1 MEEIR
6 IGDIGTIFR
15 GTIYDEDGNAQDIST
30 ATTKQLIFKKPDGTL
45 LPKTAT
51 FFTDGTDGKLQY
63 TSVSGDFN
71 VVGRWQI
78 EPYVITPAGEWHGSI
93 GEFYVR
99 NYLTV

>member
-63 TSVSGDFN
+63 EVQVNDIDQI
-71 VVGRWQI
+71 GRWQI
-78 EPYVITPAGEWHGSI
+78 EPYVITPNGEWHGSI
-93 GEFYVR
+93 GQFLVKD
-99 NYLTV
+99 YLR